1 MTSTHNHIP
10 VDRPARTRLQVF
22 SEEFLADVVITTII
36 VWGLVLLGEPLLHV
50 LRSPLFI
57 ILTAAGLIH
66 LGAKVHRHDPSG
78 GRP

>member
-1 MTSTHNHIP
+1 M
-10 VDRPARTRLQVF
+10 
-22 SEEFLADVVITTII
+22 ITTII